1 MARRPRIGVTG
12 PVSRLPWAW
21 WATRWR
27 LLRLGVEPVHLTPA
41 VGYPGEDFAGFV
53 LGGGNDIDPA
63 IYGGD
68 PSSSPSVDPLRDEYE
83 LTVLTLADRLQLPV
97 LGICRGAQLINV
109 HQGGTL
115 YGDVSTMRVHTLN
128 RATLLPRKQVAIVAG
143 SRLAGYVGDTTTRVN
158 SLHHQA
164 VRKTGRNLV
173 VAARDRDQIVQ
184 GIESTDGPLRIG
196 VQWHPEY
203 MPQRADQRRL
213 FAKFIAACQS
223 A

>member
-1 MARRPRIGVTG
+1 M
-12 PVSRLPWAW
+12 
-21 WATRWR
+21 
-27 LLRLGVEPVHLTPA
+27 EPVHLTPA

-68 PSSSPSVDPLRDEYE
+68 PSTSPSVDPLRDEFE
-83 LTVLTLADRLQLPV
+83 LTVLSLADRLQLPV

-109 HQGGTL
+109 HYGGTL
-115 YGDVSTMRVHTLN
+115 FGDVSKMRVHTLN
-128 RATLLPRKQVAIVAG
+128 RATLLPRKKVTIVEG
-143 SRLAGYVGDTTTRVN
+143 SRLADYVGNTTTRVN

-164 VRKTGRNLV
+164 VRDTGRNLV
-173 VAARDRDQIVQ
+173 IAARDRDQIVQ

-203 MPQRADQRRL
+203 LPQRADQRRL
-213 FAKFIAACQS
+213 FRCFVEACL
-223 A
+223 AG